1 MARHGGGHRRDRNGV
16 RIVVTGAT
24 GNIGSQVVERLVADP
39 DVSEVVGLA
48 RRTPRDGGGPDGKGP
63 NGVRWVALDLT
74 PRSPAATGQDP
85 LDAVLAGADAVVHL
99 AWLIQP
105 TRDPAR
111 LWEVNVGGS
120 ERVLDAVA
128 RAGVGTVIHLSSVGA
143 YAPAP
148 PGQEVDETWPTSSVA
163 TSDYGLA
170 KAYVERLLD
179 VHEERHPGTRVVRLR
194 PSLVVQRRAAAHV
207 RRLFV
212 GALVPDAAFGALTE
226 LPVVPDVP
234 GLAVQL
240 VHAEDV
246 AAAVHAAL
254 RRDVRGAFN
263 LAAPPPLSGRDLARL
278 LGARSV
284 SLPARVARV
293 AVHASWAARLQPV
306 DPGWFDLALR
316 TPLLR
321 TDRAAAEL
329 GWTPRWGAEEALFD
343 VLDGLR
349 DGAGYATPPLE
360 GDADRSRVAELQ
372 AGRQGGSEVP

>member
-1 MARHGGGHRRDRNGV
+1 V

-24 GNIGSQVVERLVADP
+24 GNIGTRVVEQLVADP
-39 DVSEVVGLA
+39 AVTEVVGLA
-48 RRTPRDGGGPDGKGP
+48 RRTPTEGTGHD
-63 NGVRWVALDLT
+63 GVRWVSMDLT
-74 PRSPAATGQDP
+74 PPPPTAAGEDP

-105 TRDPAR
+105 TRDPLR

-120 ERVLDAVA
+120 QRVFEAIA
-128 RAGVGTVIHLSSVGA
+128 RAGVGTLVHLSSVGT

-148 PGQEVDETWPTSSVA
+148 ADRQVDETWPTSGVA

-179 VHEERHPGTRVVRLR
+179 AHEERHPDTRVVRLR
-194 PSLVVQRRAAAHV
+194 PALVLQRRAAAHV

-212 GALVPDAAFGALTE
+212 GALVPDAAFGALMET
-226 LPVVPDVP
+226 PVVPDVP
-234 GLAVQL
+234 GLAVQV

-263 LAAPPPLSGRDLARL
+263 LAAPPPLTGPGVARL
-278 LGARSV
+278 LGVRSV
-284 SLPARVARV
+284 RVPARLARA
-293 AVHASWAARLQPV
+293 AVHGSWVTRLQPV
-306 DPGWFDLALR
+306 DPGWFDLALH

-321 TDRAAAEL
+321 ADRAIAEL
-329 GWTPRWGAEEALFD
+329 DWSPRWDAEAALFD
-343 VLDGLR
+343 VLEGLR
-349 DGAGYATPPLE
+349 AGAGHPTPPLE
-360 GDADRSRVAELQ
+360 GDEDRSRVVELR
-372 AGRQGGSEVP
+372 AGRQGGGEVP